1 MWKEREREGGRDISW
16 EPPRSGRL
24 IEALCGSRLRAVTPM
39 KSPFAAFCRL
49 CAEFWLCYQKLQPQT
64 GTVTESSPN
73 PTHTHTCTSCIGIHN
88 IHPIALLSSSQI
100 TCNRFRDILNTSSSH
115 RVWIWMTVNL
125 SGSSIHDNVILDSAG
140 SVFTCTGFPLL
151 DYKRLCLLAEH
162 IAASAQWIIYH
173 ELKQSL
179 MKIFNQR
186 GDFLMISWS
195 RDQHICNA
203 WEWTTI

>member
-1 MWKEREREGGRDISW
+1 MWENRKKGGRLGQKKMVVGRQGGICGRREREGGRDISW
-16 EPPRSGRL
+16 EPPCSGRL

-73 PTHTHTCTSCIGIHN
+73 PTHTHTCASCMGIHN

-115 RVWIWMTVNL
+115 RVWIWMTL
-125 SGSSIHDNVILDSAG
+125 WI
-140 SVFTCTGFPLL
+140 CQ
-151 DYKRLCLLAEH
+151 
-162 IAASAQWIIYH
+162 AAQY
-173 ELKQSL
+173 
-179 MKIFNQR
+179 
-186 GDFLMISWS
+186 MIMWY
-195 RDQHICNA
+195 
-203 WEWTTI
+203 